1 VVFPPAPDFVRG
13 IFPLSAQTCR
23 QSRGLG
29 ANSYRKHALLQ
40 MLIAAL
46 RAAAHR
52 TARDRRPGSVRA
64 RSGIYRLKKLHIS
77 GKKGITVIAHFNR

>member
-52 TARDRRPGSVRA
+52 TARDRRPGKRA
-64 RSGIYRLKKLHIS
+64 CAFRNLPIKK
-77 GKKGITVIAHFNR
+77 ITHFW